1 MTTNNTGV
9 PPHISAIHLNLIGSR
24 NMLVSDFKVA
34 STGVGGGI
42 GFSESL
48 KSLLED
54 IANLEAQISVLRQ
67 IHPELESNSDENLNS
82 KKVEQALE
90 SAKNAKDLKIEGQD
104 TSLYQDAKVISSFR
118 SNKNS

>member
-1 MTTNNTGV
+1 
-9 PPHISAIHLNLIGSR
+9 
-24 NMLVSDFKVA
+24 MLVSDFKVA
-34 STGVGGGI
+34 STGVGGGV

-48 KSLLED
+48 ISLLED
-54 IANLEAQISVLRQ
+54 IAGLEAQISVLRQ

-82 KKVEQALE
+82 KKAEQALE